1 MAFLT
6 VHIHVRQEVHFDL
19 QSAVAMACFAPATLD
34 IEREPPRTVSTD
46 LRFRGFGEQRAD
58 LIPYSGIGGR
68 IGTRSASDRILV
80 NVDHFVALAHTFHT
94 GMLAGHD
101 ARTVEFVGKHR
112 VQNLIDQSGFTGTR
126 NTRHASEY
134 SQWEVDRQ
142 ILQIV
147 FAGSN
152 HAQLLGLTYF
162 ATGLRD
168 LDLSAAGNVVARN
181 RTRSV
186 NELFRGTGI
195 DHFAAM
201 LASSRSDVN
210 NPISVFDS
218 VFVMLH
224 NDQRVAKIAQ
234 MMQSGDQPL
243 IVTLVQA
250 DGWFVEHIHHAHQ
263 TGTDLGRQT
272 NTLRLAARQG
282 FGGTRQCQIVQ
293 SDVVEESKTGT
304 NLLQHLAGDLR
315 GRPFKL
321 QAVHPCEACLSGHV
335 AHIGNGF
342 PANGHRQH
350 FRTKPTALACLTRYF
365 THIRFVILLHLIG
378 VGLVMPTHQRTHHAF
393 ETGGIFAHTTPTV
406 TIRDLHLEITP
417 IHNGLTGLFRKIL
430 PRGVEIETHLIAE
443 PLKHMAIIF
452 AGAFGH
458 APRFDGVLI
467 QCLAGI
473 GNHQFR
479 INLQL
484 VSDARAYRAGTV
496 RGVERERARLNLI
509 KFKLMPVRAC
519 AFFGK
524 RLTAVRILLIQIH
537 KIGHHDTLGEL
548 QCGFNGIGQM
558 PSLTTSRS
566 TTTSMVCF
574 FCLVSLMSSDSCF
587 ISPSIS
593 ARA

>member
-1 MAFLT
+1 MERG
-6 VHIHVRQEVHFDL
+6 VRPIGFWSTWITLSHWPTPSTRVCL
-19 QSAVAMACFAPATLD
+19 PGTMRAPL
-34 IEREPPRTVSTD
+34 S
-46 LRFRGFGEQRAD
+46 L
-58 LIPYSGIGGR
+58 
-68 IGTRSASDRILV
+68 SAS
-80 NVDHFVALAHTFHT
+80 T
-94 GMLAGHD
+94 G
-101 ARTVEFVGKHR
+101 

-243 IVTLVQA
+243 IVTLVQT

-282 FGGTRQCQIVQ
+282 F
-293 SDVVEESKTGT
+293 
-304 NLLQHLAGDLR
+304 A
-315 GRPFKL
+315 
-321 QAVHPCEACLSGHV
+321 A
-335 AHIGNGF
+335 
-342 PANGHRQH
+342 
-350 FRTKPTALACLTRYF
+350 
-365 THIRFVILLHLIG
+365 
-378 VGLVMPTHQRTHHAF
+378 
-393 ETGGIFAHTTPTV
+393 
-406 TIRDLHLEITP
+406 RD
-417 IHNGLTGLFRKIL
+417 
-430 PRGVEIETHLIAE
+430 
-443 PLKHMAIIF
+443 
-452 AGAFGH
+452 
-458 APRFDGVLI
+458 
-467 QCLAGI
+467 
-473 GNHQFR
+473 
-479 INLQL
+479 
-484 VSDARAYRAGTV
+484 SV
-496 RGVERERARLNLI
+496 R
-509 KFKLMPVRAC
+509 
-519 AFFGK
+519 
-524 RLTAVRILLIQIH
+524 
-537 KIGHHDTLGEL
+537 
-548 QCGFNGIGQM
+548 
-558 PSLTTSRS
+558 
-566 TTTSMVCF
+566 
-574 FCLVSLMSSDSCF
+574 
-587 ISPSIS
+587 
-593 ARA
+593 